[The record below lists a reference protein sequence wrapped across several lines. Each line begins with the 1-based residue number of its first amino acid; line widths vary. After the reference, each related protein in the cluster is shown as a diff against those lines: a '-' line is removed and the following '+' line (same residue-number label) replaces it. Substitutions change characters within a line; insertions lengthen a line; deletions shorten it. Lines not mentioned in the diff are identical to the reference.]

1 MKRWRRPDGGGE
13 RWIAE
18 RKMEFRRL
26 LRLARLLLLSVLA
39 GDIAERK
46 LRRGRLSV
54 DGFRRFLCS
63 GEGLPF
69 LLGLQPL
76 AVFRSQDA
84 GPTQVLLGVDV
95 LGRLLLV
102 FLPRAFLSGRLGNIL
117 SVAIRDGEEK
127 AGEHQDAGHGEAMA
141 AQQIPGIC
149 DVRPHRFQIF
159 DVRCCHGNRLRK
171 H

>member
-1 MKRWRRPDGGGE
+1 MKRRQRPDGGGE

-18 RKMEFRRL
+18 RKVKFRRL

-39 GDIAERK
+39 GDIAGRK

-63 GEGLPF
+63 GESLPF

-84 GPTQVLLGVDV
+84 GPAQVLLGVDV

-102 FLPRAFLSGRLGNIL
+102 FFPRAFLSGRLGDIL
-117 SVAIRDGEEK
+117 SVAIRYAEEK
-127 AGEHQDAGHGEAMA
+127 AGEHQDAGHEEAMA
-141 AQQIPGIC
+141 AQ
-149 DVRPHRFQIF
+149 
-159 DVRCCHGNRLRK
+159 
-171 H
+171 